1 MSALFI
7 VASLLF
13 PLIAPDGT
21 RVEAAGVLAGDRK
34 VVVYVSP
41 ELEPGGRLIAAVRGW
56 SQDDPARWRERVV
69 VIVAAPVSDAREWLQ
84 AQWGA
89 DQLPAWFADP
99 DAAAWRALGFQGNVA
114 VAGLADAAVEWKL
127 DGVIADP
134 AVVEL
139 PLRTWIHGGGR

>member
-1 MSALFI
+1 MSTLFI

-13 PLIAPDGT
+13 SLIAPDGT
-21 RVEAAGVLAGDRK
+21 RVEAGRVLAGERK

-41 ELEPGGRLIAAVRGW
+41 QLEPGGKLVAAVRAW
-56 SQDDPARWRERVV
+56 SQGDPARWRERVV

-89 DQLPAWFADP
+89 DDLPVWFADP
-99 DAAAWRALGFQGNVA
+99 DAAAWRALGFQGNVG
-114 VAGLADAAVEWKL
+114 VAGFANATVEWKL

-134 AVVEL
+134 GVVEL
-139 PLRTWIHGGGR
+139 PLRTWIEGGAR